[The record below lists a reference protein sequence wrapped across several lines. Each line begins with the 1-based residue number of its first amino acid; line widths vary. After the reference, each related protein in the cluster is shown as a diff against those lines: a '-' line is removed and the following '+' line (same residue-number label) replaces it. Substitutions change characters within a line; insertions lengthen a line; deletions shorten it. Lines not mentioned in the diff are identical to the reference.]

1 MQIGQVVQL
10 SGIPAPTI
18 RFYEAQK
25 LLSRPTRTAA
35 GYRVYSERVIDEL
48 AFIRR
53 AQSMGLTLEETREIL
68 SIGRQ
73 GKKPCGRVTALC
85 DTHLAEIDR
94 RMAEL
99 RAFRRHLKAARQ
111 LASADCGFTPE
122 GFCRAIFDSKNEPLG
137 GKKARSNKRVGDLMV

>member
-1 MQIGQVVQL
+1 MQIGQVVQR

-25 LLSRPTRTAA
+25 LLSRPTRTTA

-53 AQSMGLTLEETREIL
+53 AQSMGLTLDETREIL

-73 GKKPCGRVTALC
+73 GKKPCGRVTSLC
-85 DTHLAEIDR
+85 DAHLVEIDR

-99 RAFRRHLKAARQ
+99 RAFRRHLKAARR
-111 LASADCGFTPE
+111 LASEDCGFTPE
-122 GFCRAIFDSKNEPLG
+122 GFCRAIFDSKNDSAV
-137 GKKARSNKRVGDLMV
+137 K